1 MKIAK
6 DAFKSV
12 LPFNLEIQ
20 EIRRTQEQIEQR
32 FKKRAMQTEHNKM
45 HRAEKLFEQQQLAE
59 RYSDQKN
66 LQGQIINMEVV

>member
-1 MKIAK
+1 MQVAK

>member
-66 LQGQIINMEVV
+66 LQGQIVNMEVV